1 MYIYIY
7 IYIYYINICTY
18 NKTPQKKINRSMQDG
33 SIAFDAAG
41 DQLTALGD
49 ALELLQA
56 AIKATEAPRI
66 LLCTGHLAAWGREK
80 TMGKH
85 EKNVEV

>member
-1 MYIYIY
+1 MYI
-7 IYIYYINICTY
+7 YINICTY

-66 LLCTGHLAAWGREK
+66 LLCTGHLAARGVKKPWENTRKMGRFSEK
-80 TMGKH
+80 P
-85 EKNVEV
+85 E

>member
-1 MYIYIY
+1 MYIYI
-7 IYIYYINICTY
+7 ICIVRQD
-18 NKTPQKKINRSMQDG
+18 KKKINRSLQDG

-66 LLCTGHLAAWGREK
+66 LLCTGHLAARGVKKPWENTRK
-80 TMGKH
+80 M
-85 EKNVEV
+85 

>member
-1 MYIYIY
+1 M
-7 IYIYYINICTY
+7 Y
-18 NKTPQKKINRSMQDG
+18 NKTTQKMINPSMQDG

-66 LLCTGHLAAWGREK
+66 LLCTGHLAARGVKKPWENTRK
-80 TMGKH
+80 M
-85 EKNVEV
+85 

>member
-1 MYIYIY
+1 MYIYMIYDY
-7 IYIYYINICTY
+7 IYIHMY
-18 NKTPQKKINRSMQDG
+18 NKTTQKMINPSMQDG

-66 LLCTGHLAAWGREK
+66 LLCTGHLAARGVKKPWENTRK
-80 TMGKH
+80 M
-85 EKNVEV
+85 